1 MAVVYPSR
9 EWMEELHK
17 KVNADEE
24 YKKVAANW
32 EGDYLCVVQ
41 VDEEFVKDIQNPK
54 NSEGFPRYAG

>member
-32 EGDYLCVVQ
+32 EGTICVLCRLT
-41 VDEEFVKDIQNPK
+41 K
-54 NSEGFPRYAG
+54 NSSRISRIQKF